1 MFIHVSTFQLALLL
15 VVSIGGSVG
24 LGMAL
29 GHRYRVSGR
38 GTQESV
44 GVVQGALLGLVG
56 LLLAFGL
63 SMAVGRFEERRT
75 IVVREADDI
84 GTTYL
89 RAQLLSEPTRT
100 ESMVLLQRYAD
111 DALALARSTPGSEPF
126 DEHVA
131 ELQHLQRDLWALAD
145 DAVRS
150 SPEGTAPR
158 LYVDALN
165 AMFDVHTD
173 RVASL
178 YNGVPS
184 AVVALEILASAI
196 AVGVLSL
203 YLATLGRSLISALLT
218 AGLIVVILFV
228 TFDLDRP
235 RRGFITVP
243 DGPLVDLEASMTLPP
258 VAAGS

>member
-1 MFIHVSTFQLALLL
+1 MYTHISTVQLVLLL
-15 VVSIGGSVG
+15 VASIGGALG

-29 GHRYRVSGR
+29 GLRYRSSGR
-38 GTQESV
+38 GNRESV

-63 SMAVGRFEERRT
+63 SMAVGRFEDRRT
-75 IVVREADDI
+75 IVVQEADAI

-100 ESMVLLQRYAD
+100 ESMSLLRQYAD
-111 DALALARSTPGSEPF
+111 AALALARSTPRSDRF
-126 DEHVA
+126 DDRAA
-131 ELQHLQRDLWALAD
+131 ELERVQRALWAMAD
-145 DAVRS
+145 DAVRAD
-150 SPEGTAPR
+150 PEGSAAR

-165 AMFDVHTD
+165 AMIDLHTD

-178 YNGVPS
+178 ENGVPGP
-184 AVVALEILASAI
+184 VVTLEILASAV
-196 AVGVLSL
+196 AVGVLSM
-203 YLATLGRSLISALLT
+203 YLATLGRPLVSAMLT

-243 DGPLVDLEASMTLPP
+243 DGPLASLVDSMALPP
-258 VAAGS
+258 AAAGS